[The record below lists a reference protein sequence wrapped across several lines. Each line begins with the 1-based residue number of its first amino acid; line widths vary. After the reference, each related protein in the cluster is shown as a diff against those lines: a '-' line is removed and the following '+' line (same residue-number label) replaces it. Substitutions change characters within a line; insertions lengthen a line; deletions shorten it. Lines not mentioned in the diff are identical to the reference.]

1 MAVIGIALV
10 ACGEPPR
17 ELREWQPSDHQQP
30 SPGAPS
36 DGRTAPP
43 EARDPDPQATEQR
56 AATALFQAMCGSC
69 HGQEGRGDGP
79 GRPPAAPVSD
89 LTSAAWQDARTDAE
103 IAEAI
108 TLSRGGFMP
117 AFGDR
122 LSAPGIAALVR
133 HVRRLGG
140 RGPEVAGETAPG
152 TAPGTATGTA
162 TAPAPET
169 ETAPGTEPGT
179 PAGTAPEPG
188 TAPAPEAPAPGETGA
203 PAP

>member
-1 MAVIGIALV
+1 MAVIGLALI
-10 ACGEPPR
+10 ACGEPQR

-30 SPGAPS
+30 TAGAPTG
-36 DGRTAPP
+36 GRTAPP
-43 EARDPDPQATEQR
+43 EADPDPQATERR
-56 AATALFQAMCGSC
+56 AAAALFQAMCGSC

-89 LTSAAWQDARTDAE
+89 LTSAAWQDARTDEE

-108 TLSRGGFMP
+108 TLGRGGFMP

-140 RGPEVAGETAPG
+140 REPGGAAEAGAAPAGATEPATPRPEAGTAEPAPG
-152 TAPGTATGTA
+152 TAAHAPATG
-162 TAPAPET
+162 
-169 ETAPGTEPGT
+169 
-179 PAGTAPEPG
+179 
-188 TAPAPEAPAPGETGA
+188 EAGA

>member
-10 ACGEPPR
+10 ACSEPPR
-17 ELREWQPSDHQQP
+17 EVREWQPSDHQQP

-108 TLSRGGFMP
+108 TLGRGGFMP

-140 RGPEVAGETAPG
+140 RGPGVAAEPGTAPATETAPG
-152 TAPGTATGTA
+152 AEPEPGTGT
-162 TAPAPET
+162 ET
-169 ETAPGTEPGT
+169 ETAPGTPPGT
-179 PAGTAPEPG
+179 TGT
-188 TAPAPEAPAPGETGA
+188 EAPAPGETGA